1 MDSAAPRPVNLDPAT
16 RPDRIDPR
24 IFWPLLVVGLGLA
37 AWGFRLLTVTNVPL
51 DEFAPWF
58 VGGVLAHD
66 LVLAPIV
73 VRGRVG
79 SCAAIVPARLRAPVQ
94 VGLIVS
100 GVVLVFAIPG
110 LLDKGR
116 DLGNTSKL
124 PNDYPVSVAIVLG
137 AIWAVVLLAALRR
150 RAAPPPDRAA
160 G

>member
-37 AWGFRLLTVTNVPL
+37 AWGFRLLTVTKVPL

-66 LVLAPIV
+66 LVLAPIAFV
-73 VRGRVG
+73 AGWLVRR
-79 SCAAIVPARLRAPVQ
+79 IVPARLRAPVQ

-150 RAAPPPDRAA
+150 RAATPPDRAA

>member
-66 LVLAPIV
+66 LVLAPIAFGAGWL
-73 VRGRVG
+73 VRR
-79 SCAAIVPARLRAPVQ
+79 IVPASLRPPVQ

-137 AIWAVVLLAALRR
+137 AIWAVVLIATLRR
-150 RAAPPPDRAA
+150 RAAPPSDRSVA
-160 G
+160 

>member
-1 MDSAAPRPVNLDPAT
+1 MNLDPAT

-37 AWGFRLLTVTNVPL
+37 AWGFRLTTVTHVPL
-51 DEFAPWF
+51 HAFGPWF
-58 VGGVLAHD
+58 VGGIVAHD

-73 VRGRVG
+73 FVGGALVRRV
-79 SCAAIVPARLRAPVQ
+79 VPASVRAPVQ
-94 VGLIVS
+94 VGLILS

-137 AIWAVVLLAALRR
+137 AIWAVVLLAAARAHR
-150 RAAPPPDRAA
+150 RA
-160 G
+160 